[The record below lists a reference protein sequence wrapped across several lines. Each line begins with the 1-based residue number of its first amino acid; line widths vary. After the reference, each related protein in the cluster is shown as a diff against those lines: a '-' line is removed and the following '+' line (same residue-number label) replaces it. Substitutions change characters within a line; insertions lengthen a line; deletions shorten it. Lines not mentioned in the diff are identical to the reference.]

1 MLRAMAT
8 TINPLETAIEP
19 RRAQRLVGHK
29 NMRQLIQLRWI
40 AIVGQ
45 MITIAVVKMGFGV
58 ALPLP
63 AMVQVLALLIA
74 FNIASHLRWHER
86 LLVSDHELFVALL
99 VDVGVLSCQL
109 YLSGGTTNPFVFLY
123 LQHVILGAM
132 LLEARWSWLLLFTT
146 AICFAGLAVFSQPLP
161 LPLDHNQ
168 GLGSL
173 YIQGMMVCFALNAI
187 LLVIS
192 INRISRNISERDA
205 HLADLRQRASEHE
218 HILRLGLLASG
229 AAHELGS
236 PLATMDVILG
246 DWQHMRVLA
255 ENAELR
261 QDMEDMQMQVERCK
275 RIVSGILLSAGE
287 ARGESAVKTTVRNF
301 TDALVAD
308 WRATRQPEEFEYS
321 QEFDPDQSIAADSI
335 LQQMVCNVLDNALE
349 ASPRWVGLQ
358 VERIGECVVWTI
370 TDRGPGFP
378 PHMLAAVGKPYQ
390 SSKGWPG
397 SGLGLFLAINV
408 ARTVGGTL
416 TACNR
421 PEGGARVT
429 LSLPLAPLT
438 IAPDGTV

>member
-1 MLRAMAT
+1 MLRVMAT
-8 TINPLETAIEP
+8 TTKRLDASIEP

-40 AIVGQ
+40 AIIGQ
-45 MITIAVVKMGFGV
+45 VVTMAVVTLGFGV

-63 AMVQVLALLIA
+63 AMVQVLAVLIA
-74 FNIASHLRWHER
+74 FNIASHLRWQER

-99 VDVGVLSCQL
+99 VDVGVLTCQL

-123 LQHVILGAM
+123 LQHVILGAV
-132 LLEARWSWLLLFTT
+132 LLNARWSWLLLLTT
-146 AICFAGLAVFSQPLP
+146 AICFGGLAAFSQPLQ

-192 INRISRNISERDA
+192 IKRISRNISERDA

-246 DWQHMRVLA
+246 DWQHMQTLYA
-255 ENAELR
+255 NAELR
-261 QDMEDMQMQVERCK
+261 QDLEDMQMQVARCK

-287 ARGESAVKTTVRNF
+287 ARGESAIKTTVRTF
-301 TDALVAD
+301 TDTLVED
-308 WRATRQPEEFEYS
+308 WRTTRQPQAFDYVQAFE
-321 QEFDPDQSIAADSI
+321 PDQSIAGDSI

-349 ASPRWVGLQ
+349 ASPRWVGLH
-358 VERIGECVVWTI
+358 VERQGDCVVWTI
-370 TDRGPGFP
+370 SDRGPGFP
-378 PHMLAAVGKPYQ
+378 SHMLAAVGKPYQ

-397 SGLGLFLAINV
+397 SGLGLFLAISV
-408 ARTVGGTL
+408 ARTVGGSL

-421 PEGGARVT
+421 PEGGALVT
-429 LSLPLAPLT
+429 LRLPLAPLT
-438 IAPDGTV
+438 IASDGAI